1 MSSFFLP
8 VRQVMNPAPV
18 CIAGL
23 ASVQEALETMK
34 ANDISSLIVER
45 RDPQDEFGIV
55 LLTDVAREVIGQ
67 SRSITRTSVYE
78 IMVKPAPAVD
88 ADMNIKYAIRHMS
101 RLGLS
106 HCLVLEG
113 RELVGLVSLRQLAL
127 RYFEEAARQR

>member
-1 MSSFFLP
+1 MTSFFLP

-23 ASVQEALETMK
+23 ASVQDALKMMK

-55 LLTDVAREVIGQ
+55 LLTDLARDVIGQ